1 MKAGVRSIGID
12 DGPFTRGR
20 RSDVLVVGAV
30 YKGGTWFDGLLTTR
44 VRQDGFNAT
53 ARLVAMLAASKF
65 KPQLRYAI
73 LDGIALGGFNVIDL
87 DRLHAET
94 GLKILVP
101 MRKRPDLAAMRRAL
115 TPLSRPEARWR
126 LIQAAG
132 EIHRVAGLYCQ
143 LRGMDPDEAG
153 ELLELTCTRSKLPE
167 PLRAAHLI
175 AGGLVRGES
184 GRRA

>member
-12 DGPFTRGR
+12 DGPFVRGQR
-20 RSDVLVVGAV
+20 KDVLVVGAI
-30 YKGGTWFDGLLTTR
+30 YEGGIWFDGLLTTR

-53 ARLVAMLAASKF
+53 TKLVAMLTASKF
-65 KPQLRYAI
+65 HPQLRYAI
-73 LDGIALGGFNVIDL
+73 LDGIALGGFNLVDL
-87 DRLHAET
+87 DQLHAQT

-101 MRKRPDLAAMRRAL
+101 MRRRPDLAAMRRAL
-115 TPLSRPEARWR
+115 SSLNRAEDRWR
-126 LIQAAG
+126 RIQAAG

-143 LRGMDPDEAG
+143 LRGLDADEAG

-175 AGGLVRGES
+175 AGGLVRGQS

>member
-12 DGPFTRGR
+12 DGPFTRGQR
-20 RSDVLVVGAV
+20 ADVLVVGAI

-44 VRQDGFNAT
+44 VRQDGWNAT
-53 ARLVAMLAASKF
+53 DRLVAMLTASKF
-65 KPQLRYAI
+65 HPQLRYAI
-73 LDGIALGGFNVIDL
+73 LDGVALGGFNVVDL
-87 DRLHAET
+87 DRLYART

-101 MRKRPDLAAMRRAL
+101 MRKQPDLAAMRRAL
-115 TPLSRPEARWR
+115 SGLSRPEARWR
-126 LIQAAG
+126 RIQAAG

-143 LRGMDPDEAG
+143 LRGMDADEAG
-153 ELLELTCTRSKLPE
+153 ALLALTCTRSKLPE

-175 AGGLVRGES
+175 AGGLVRGQS